1 MERQVS
7 CTTLMFC
14 DVALTNCLV
23 YALDRLE
30 HPSDDFAR
38 VQHKAEKLGST
49 FKYVHVDV
57 TDEAGLKKAV
67 STIADTHHGIHGLI
81 AAAGVQHELPAL
93 QFTAQQVNA
102 LLAINVTGVYT
113 TTQAVAEAMI
123 KYKIK
128 GGSIA
133 LIASM
138 SGTVANRNLLS
149 APYNISKAGVQQA
162 GRSFAAELGPH
173 GIRVNTISPGYV
185 ETEMVLGLFETH
197 PERRTSWASQ
207 NCLGRIGKPEDLQG
221 VAVYLMSDGSRWQTG
236 SDVRVDGG
244 HTAW

>member
-1 MERQVS
+1 MERLVS
-7 CTTLMFC
+7 KMISPQLLRCSDKFT
-14 DVALTNCLV
+14 V

-30 HPSDDFAR
+30 SPSDEFTR
-38 VQHKAEKLGST
+38 VQHKAESLGTSLT
-49 FKYVHVDV
+49 YVRVDV
-57 TDEAGLKKAV
+57 TDDAGLKA
-67 STIADTHHGIHGLI
+67 TISRIAKTHNGINGLI

-102 LLAINVTGVYT
+102 LLAINITGVFT

-123 KYKIK
+123 EYKIQH
-128 GGSIA
+128 GSIA

-138 SGTVANRNLLS
+138 SGSVANRNLLS
-149 APYNISKAGVQQA
+149 APYNISKAGVIQA
-162 GRSFAAELGPH
+162 GRSFAVELGQH

-185 ETEMVLGLFETH
+185 ETEMVLGLFSTH
-197 PERRTSWASQ
+197 PERRADWASQ

-221 VAVYLMSDGSRWQTG
+221 VAVYLMSDASTWQTG